1 MYTILFTDKITGED
15 FFVEA
20 NSIKEAK
27 TIAQNYFEEPR
38 FVDVVSEEYAEM
50 CGYDTY

>member
-15 FFVEA
+15 FFVVA
-20 NSIKEAK
+20 NSIKEARE
-27 TIAQNYFEEPR
+27 IAKKYFECPR
-38 FVDVVSEEYAEM
+38 FIDVVSEEYAEM